1 MGWVW
6 KQDQAWR
13 GAYRDEAGKQH
24 TKSFKRQIDAKRW
37 VATEEAKVVRGD
49 WVNPAAGKV
58 TFAAFYA
65 DWSPRQVW
73 LSSTRE
79 NADLAV
85 AGVTFGDMPLRS
97 IRRSHVEAWVK
108 QMSASLAPTTI
119 DTRFTIVRGVFRAA
133 VADRLIPSDPTIGV
147 VLPRKRKAEAA
158 MSIPTNAD
166 VALLLNAAEPP
177 NRPKSRPGFTA
188 FVALCAFAG
197 LRRGEALG
205 VQVGDI
211 DFLARTLRVKRQIQ
225 RAKAADIAAGKDLV
239 EAVAGITVMVRPPK
253 YESERTIY
261 LPDEV
266 IDDPRPSTSASHTP
280 TGEPTRWLFYEGGKP
295 WHDNPTG
302 KPVTLFERTH
312 LLPSE
317 TYGQTPLRRKPGRS
331 PPAWH
336 APNARHPDLAIVV
349 SDQSYPQLGH
359 QGVFSPARVGVGPPA
374 ALARRNADF
383 ARPTLVLFHRPPLEP
398 RHRGQREHDQD
409 GDRQEPAGV
418 AGGAADGAGDGA
430 DQRAGSRTRRA
441 RRARRPSRRRRRPPG
456 ARSAAGA

>member
-6 KQDQAWR
+6 KQGQAWR
-13 GAYRDEAGKQH
+13 GAYRDESGKQH

-37 VATEEAKVVRGD
+37 VSTEEAKVVRGD

-65 DWSPRQVW
+65 DWAPRQVW
-73 LSSTRE
+73 FSSTRE

-108 QMSASLAPTTI
+108 QMSTGLAPTTI

-133 VADRLIPSDPTIGV
+133 VADRIIPSDPSIGV

-158 MSIPTNAD
+158 MTIPTNED
-166 VALLLNAAEPP
+166 VAKLLEAAEPVR
-177 NRPKSRPGFTA
+177 RPKSRPGFTA

-211 DFLARTLRVKRQIQ
+211 DFLARTLRVSRQIQ
-225 RAKAADIAAGKDLV
+225 RAKAADVAAGKGLV

-253 YESERTIY
+253 YESERTVY

-266 IDDPRPSTSASHTP
+266 VAILAEHIRVHTP
-280 TGEPTRWLFYEGGKP
+280 EGEPSRWLFDEGGKP
-295 WHDNPTG
+295 WHDNLVDYRWRSTRTDAG
-302 KPVTLFERTH
+302 LAFKLHELRHYFASGLIAAGCDVVTVQRAMGHASATTTLSTYAH
-312 LLPSE
+312 LWPSAE
-317 TYGQTPLRRKPGRS
+317 DKTR
-331 PPAWH
+331 
-336 APNARHPDLAIVV
+336 
-349 SDQSYPQLGH
+349 
-359 QGVFSPARVGVGPPA
+359 A
-374 ALARRNADF
+374 AAAGMAKAVLAR
-383 ARPTLVLFHRPPLEP
+383 
-398 RHRGQREHDQD
+398 
-409 GDRQEPAGV
+409 
-418 AGGAADGAGDGA
+418 
-430 DQRAGSRTRRA
+430 S
-441 RRARRPSRRRRRPPG
+441 S
-456 ARSAAGA
+456 SAETS

>member
-37 VATEEAKVVRGD
+37 VATEEAKVVVRGD

-85 AGVTFGDMPLRS
+85 ARVTFGDMPLRS
-97 IRRSHVEAWVK
+97 IRRSHVEGWVK
-108 QMSASLAPTTI
+108 HMAASLAPTTI

-147 VLPRKRKAEAA
+147 VLPRKRKAEAE

-166 VALLLNAAEPP
+166 VALLLNTAEPP
-177 NRPKSRPGFTA
+177 NRPTSRPGFTA

-205 VQVGDI
+205 VEVGDI

-225 RAKAADIAAGKDLV
+225 RAKAADVTAVKDLV
-239 EAVAGITVMVRPPK
+239 EAVAGITVIIRPPK
-253 YESERTIY
+253 YESEQTIY
-261 LPDEV
+261 LPDELV
-266 IDDPRPSTSASHTP
+266 TILSEHVRQHTP
-280 TGEPTRWLFYEGGKP
+280 TGEPTRWLFSEAGRP
-295 WHDNPTG
+295 WHDNLVDYRWRST
-302 KPVTLFERTH
+302 RT
-312 LLPSE
+312 
-317 TYGQTPLRRKPGRS
+317 
-331 PPAWH
+331 
-336 APNARHPDLAIVV
+336 D
-349 SDQSYPQLGH
+349 
-359 QGVFSPARVGVGPPA
+359 
-374 ALARRNADF
+374 
-383 ARPTLVLFHRPPLEP
+383 
-398 RHRGQREHDQD
+398 
-409 GDRQEPAGV
+409 AGV
-418 AGGAADGAGDGA
+418 AFKLHELRHYFASGLIAAGCDVVTV
-430 DQRAGSRTRRA
+430 QRAMGHASATTTLSTYAHLWPTVEDKTRAAASGMAAAVLASSVGRA
-441 RRARRPSRRRRRPPG
+441 ITT
-456 ARSAAGA
+456 

>member
-49 WVNPAAGKV
+49 WVNPSAGKV
-58 TFAAFYA
+58 AFAAFYA

-79 NADLAV
+79 NADLAI
-85 AGVTFGDMPLRS
+85 AGVTFGEIPLRS

-108 QMSASLAPTTI
+108 LMSASLAPTTI

-166 VALLLNAAEPP
+166 VADLLNAAEPP

-205 VQVGDI
+205 VQLGDI

-225 RAKAADIAAGKDLV
+225 RAKAADVAAGKDLV
-239 EAVAGITVMVRPPK
+239 EAVAGITVMTRPPK

-261 LPDEV
+261 LPDELV
-266 IDDPRPSTSASHTP
+266 AILAEHVRQHTP
-280 TGEPTRWLFYEGGKP
+280 AGDPDRWLFSEEHRP
-295 WHDNPTG
+295 WHDNLVDYRWRST
-302 KPVTLFERTH
+302 RT
-312 LLPSE
+312 
-317 TYGQTPLRRKPGRS
+317 
-331 PPAWH
+331 
-336 APNARHPDLAIVV
+336 D
-349 SDQSYPQLGH
+349 
-359 QGVFSPARVGVGPPA
+359 ARVTFKLHELRHYFASGLIAAGCDVVTVQRAMGHASATTTLSTYAHLWPTVEDKTRAAASGMAAAVLSAGPTR
-374 ALARRNADF
+374 LARR
-383 ARPTLVLFHRPPLEP
+383 
-398 RHRGQREHDQD
+398 
-409 GDRQEPAGV
+409 
-418 AGGAADGAGDGA
+418 
-430 DQRAGSRTRRA
+430 
-441 RRARRPSRRRRRPPG
+441 
-456 ARSAAGA
+456 

>member
-37 VATEEAKVVRGD
+37 VATEEAKVIRGD

-65 DWSPRQVW
+65 EWSPRQVW

-79 NADLAV
+79 NADLAA

-97 IRRSHVEAWVK
+97 IRRSQVEGWVK
-108 QMSASLAPTTI
+108 QMASSLAPTTI

-133 VADRLIPSDPTIGV
+133 VADRIIPSDPTIGV

-158 MSIPTNAD
+158 MSFPTNTD

-177 NRPKSRPGFTA
+177 HRPKSRPGFTA

-225 RAKAADIAAGKDLV
+225 RAKSADVVAGKDLV
-239 EAVAGITVMVRPPK
+239 EAVAGITVIIRPPK

-261 LPDEV
+261 LPDELV
-266 IDDPRPSTSASHTP
+266 TILSEHVRQHTP
-280 TGEPTRWLFYEGGKP
+280 TGEPTRWLFSEAGKS
-295 WHDNPTG
+295 WHDNLVDYRWRST
-302 KPVTLFERTH
+302 RT
-312 LLPSE
+312 
-317 TYGQTPLRRKPGRS
+317 
-331 PPAWH
+331 
-336 APNARHPDLAIVV
+336 D
-349 SDQSYPQLGH
+349 
-359 QGVFSPARVGVGPPA
+359 
-374 ALARRNADF
+374 
-383 ARPTLVLFHRPPLEP
+383 
-398 RHRGQREHDQD
+398 
-409 GDRQEPAGV
+409 AGV
-418 AGGAADGAGDGA
+418 SFKLHELRHYFASGLIAAGCDVVTV
-430 DQRAGSRTRRA
+430 QRAMGHASATTTLSTYAHLWPTVEDKTRAAASGIASAVLAAARGRT
-441 RRARRPSRRRRRPPG
+441 
-456 ARSAAGA
+456 AGE

>member
-49 WVNPAAGKV
+49 WVNPSAGKV
-58 TFAAFYA
+58 TFAAFFA
-65 DWSPRQVW
+65 DWSPRQLW

-108 QMSASLAPTTI
+108 QMSTSLAPTTI

-133 VADRLIPSDPTIGV
+133 VADRLIPTDPSVGV
-147 VLPRKRKAEAA
+147 VLPRKRKSEAA
-158 MSIPTNAD
+158 MSIPTNED
-166 VALLLNAAEPP
+166 VAKLLEAAEPER
-177 NRPKSRPGFTA
+177 RPKSRPGFTA

-211 DFLARTLRVKRQIQ
+211 DFLARTLRVTRQIQ
-225 RAKAADIAAGKDLV
+225 RAKAADVAAGKDLV
-239 EAVAGITVMVRPPK
+239 EAAAGIRVMVRPPK

-266 IDDPRPSTSASHTP
+266 IEILAEHVRQHTP
-280 TGEPTRWLFYEGGKP
+280 TGEPTRWLFNENGKP
-295 WHDNPTG
+295 WHDNLVDYRWRST
-302 KPVTLFERTH
+302 RT
-312 LLPSE
+312 
-317 TYGQTPLRRKPGRS
+317 
-331 PPAWH
+331 
-336 APNARHPDLAIVV
+336 D
-349 SDQSYPQLGH
+349 
-359 QGVFSPARVGVGPPA
+359 
-374 ALARRNADF
+374 
-383 ARPTLVLFHRPPLEP
+383 
-398 RHRGQREHDQD
+398 
-409 GDRQEPAGV
+409 AGV
-418 AGGAADGAGDGA
+418 AFKLHELRHYFASGLIAAGCDVVTV
-430 DQRAGSRTRRA
+430 QRAMGHASATTTLSTYAHLWPSAEDKTRAAASGMAAAVLSATRA
-441 RRARRPSRRRRRPPG
+441 AHSDSGRADASPTL
-456 ARSAAGA
+456 

>member
-6 KQDQAWR
+6 KQGQAWR

-65 DWSPRQVW
+65 DWAPRQVW

-108 QMSASLAPTTI
+108 QMSAGLAPTTI

-133 VADRLIPSDPTIGV
+133 VADRLIPSDPSIGV

-158 MSIPTNAD
+158 MSIPTNED
-166 VALLLNAAEPP
+166 VAKLLEAAEPVR
-177 NRPKSRPGFTA
+177 RPKSRPGFTA

-211 DFLARTLRVKRQIQ
+211 DFLARTLRVTRQLQ
-225 RAKAADIAAGKDLV
+225 RAKAADVAAEKNLV
-239 EAVAGITVMVRPPK
+239 AAVAGITVMVRPPK

-266 IDDPRPSTSASHTP
+266 IAILAEHIRVHTP
-280 TGEPTRWLFYEGGKP
+280 DGDPSRWLFDEDGKP
-295 WHDNPTG
+295 WHDNLVDYRWRSTRTDAG
-302 KPVTLFERTH
+302 LCFKLHELRHYFASGLIAAGCDVVTVQRAMGHASATTTLSTYAH
-312 LLPSE
+312 LWPSAE
-317 TYGQTPLRRKPGRS
+317 DKTRAAASGMAL
-331 PPAWH
+331 
-336 APNARHPDLAIVV
+336 
-349 SDQSYPQLGH
+349 
-359 QGVFSPARVGVGPPA
+359 A
-374 ALARRNADF
+374 ALSLTV
-383 ARPTLVLFHRPPLEP
+383 PK
-398 RHRGQREHDQD
+398 
-409 GDRQEPAGV
+409 
-418 AGGAADGAGDGA
+418 
-430 DQRAGSRTRRA
+430 S
-441 RRARRPSRRRRRPPG
+441 
-456 ARSAAGA
+456 RSAPSS

>member
-37 VATEEAKVVRGD
+37 VSTEEAKVVRGD
-49 WVNPAAGKV
+49 WIDPVAGKV

-85 AGVTFGDMPLRS
+85 AGVTFAGMPLRS
-97 IRRSHVEAWVK
+97 IRRSHIEAWVK
-108 QMSASLAPTTI
+108 HMASSLAPTTI
-119 DTRFTIVRGVFRAA
+119 DTRVTIVRGVFRAA
-133 VADRLIPSDPTIGV
+133 VADRVIPSDPTVGV

-166 VALLLNAAEPP
+166 VALLLDAAEPP
-177 NRPKSRPGFTA
+177 NRPRSRPGFTA

-225 RAKAADIAAGKDLV
+225 RAKAADVAAGKDPV
-239 EAVAGITVMVRPPK
+239 EAVAGITVIVRPPK

-261 LPDEV
+261 LPDELV
-266 IDDPRPSTSASHTP
+266 AILSEHVRQHTP
-280 TGEPTRWLFYEGGKP
+280 TGDPTRWLFSEGGRP
-295 WHDNPTG
+295 WHDNLVDYRWRSSRTDAAVSFKLHELRHYFASG
-302 KPVTLFERTH
+302 LIAAGCDVVT
-312 LLPSE
+312 
-317 TYGQTPLRRKPGRS
+317 
-331 PPAWH
+331 
-336 APNARHPDLAIVV
+336 V
-349 SDQSYPQLGH
+349 
-359 QGVFSPARVGVGPPA
+359 
-374 ALARRNADF
+374 
-383 ARPTLVLFHRPPLEP
+383 
-398 RHRGQREHDQD
+398 
-409 GDRQEPAGV
+409 
-418 AGGAADGAGDGA
+418 
-430 DQRAGSRTRRA
+430 QRAMGHASATTTLSTYAHLWPTAEDKTRAAASGMAAAVLASRAEGQPEPNR
-441 RRARRPSRRRRRPPG
+441 SRQ
-456 ARSAAGA
+456 

>member
-65 DWSPRQVW
+65 GWSPRQVW

-79 NADLAV
+79 NADLAI

-166 VALLLNAAEPP
+166 VAKLLNAAEPP

-225 RAKAADIAAGKDLV
+225 RAKPADVAAGKDLV
-239 EAVAGITVMVRPPK
+239 EAVAGITVTIRAPK

-261 LPDEV
+261 LPDEFV
-266 IDDPRPSTSASHTP
+266 TILSEHVRQHTP
-280 TGEPTRWLFYEGGKP
+280 TGEPARWLFSEADRP
-295 WHDNPTG
+295 WHDNLVDYRWRST
-302 KPVTLFERTH
+302 RT
-312 LLPSE
+312 
-317 TYGQTPLRRKPGRS
+317 
-331 PPAWH
+331 
-336 APNARHPDLAIVV
+336 D
-349 SDQSYPQLGH
+349 
-359 QGVFSPARVGVGPPA
+359 
-374 ALARRNADF
+374 
-383 ARPTLVLFHRPPLEP
+383 
-398 RHRGQREHDQD
+398 
-409 GDRQEPAGV
+409 AGV
-418 AGGAADGAGDGA
+418 AFKLHELRHYFASGLIAAGCDVVTV
-430 DQRAGSRTRRA
+430 QRAMGHASATTTLSTYAHLWPTAEDKTRAAASGMAAAVLAHGRA
-441 RRARRPSRRRRRPPG
+441 G
-456 ARSAAGA
+456 LQTK

>member
-79 NADLAV
+79 NADMAV
-85 AGVTFGDMPLRS
+85 AGVTFGGMPLRS

-108 QMSASLAPTTI
+108 KMSVDLAATTI
-119 DTRFTIVRGVFRAA
+119 DTRFTIIRGVFRAA

-177 NRPKSRPGFTA
+177 KRPKSRPGFTA

-205 VQVGDI
+205 VQVADI
-211 DFLARTLRVKRQIQ
+211 DFLGRTLRVTRQIQ
-225 RAKAADIAAGKDLV
+225 RAKAADIKAGNNLV
-239 EAVAGITVMVRPPK
+239 EAVAGITVLTRPPK

-261 LPDEV
+261 LPDELV
-266 IDDPRPSTSASHTP
+266 AILAEHVRQHAPD
-280 TGEPTRWLFYEGGKP
+280 GEPSRWLFSEGGKP
-295 WHDNPTG
+295 WHDNLADYRWRSTRIDAG
-302 KPVTLFERTH
+302 LNFKLHELRHYFASGLIAAGCDVVT
-312 LLPSE
+312 
-317 TYGQTPLRRKPGRS
+317 
-331 PPAWH
+331 
-336 APNARHPDLAIVV
+336 V
-349 SDQSYPQLGH
+349 
-359 QGVFSPARVGVGPPA
+359 
-374 ALARRNADF
+374 
-383 ARPTLVLFHRPPLEP
+383 
-398 RHRGQREHDQD
+398 
-409 GDRQEPAGV
+409 
-418 AGGAADGAGDGA
+418 
-430 DQRAGSRTRRA
+430 QRAMGHASATTTLSTYAHLWPSAEDKTRAAASGMAAAVLATKAA
-441 RRARRPSRRRRRPPG
+441 RETSG
-456 ARSAAGA
+456 

>member
-6 KQDQAWR
+6 KHDRAWR
-13 GAYRDEAGKQH
+13 GAYRDETGKQH
-24 TKSFKRQIDAKRW
+24 TKSFQRQIDAKRW

-58 TFAAFYA
+58 TFAVFYA

-85 AGVTFGDMPLRS
+85 AGVTFGDVPLRS

-108 QMSASLAPTTI
+108 HMATWLAPTTI

-147 VLPRKRKAEAA
+147 VLPRKRKAEAG
-158 MSIPTNAD
+158 MSIPTNTD

-205 VQVGDI
+205 VQIGDI
-211 DFLARTLRVKRQIQ
+211 DFLTRTVRIKRQIQ

-239 EAVAGITVMVRPPK
+239 EAVAGITVMIRPPK

-266 IDDPRPSTSASHTP
+266 VGILSEHIRLHTP
-280 TGEPTRWLFYEGGKP
+280 TGEPSRWLFGDGDKP
-295 WHDNPTG
+295 WHDNLVDYRWRSTRTDAG
-302 KPVTLFERTH
+302 VSFKLHELRHYFTSGLIAAGCDVVTVQRAMGHACATTTLSTYAH
-312 LLPSE
+312 ISPSAE
-317 TYGQTPLRRKPGRS
+317 DKTRAAASGMAS
-331 PPAWH
+331 A
-336 APNARHPDLAIVV
+336 V
-349 SDQSYPQLGH
+349 LG
-359 QGVFSPARVGVGPPA
+359 A
-374 ALARRNADF
+374 AL
-383 ARPTLVLFHRPPLEP
+383 
-398 RHRGQREHDQD
+398 
-409 GDRQEPAGV
+409 
-418 AGGAADGAGDGA
+418 
-430 DQRAGSRTRRA
+430 SRTTA
-441 RRARRPSRRRRRPPG
+441 R
-456 ARSAAGA
+456 